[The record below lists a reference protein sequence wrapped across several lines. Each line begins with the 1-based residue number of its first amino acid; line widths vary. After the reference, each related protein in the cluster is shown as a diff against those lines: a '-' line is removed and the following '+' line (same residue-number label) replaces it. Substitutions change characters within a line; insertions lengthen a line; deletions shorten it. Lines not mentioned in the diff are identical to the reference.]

1 MQTNGQIVI
10 AEEISNALH
19 GKAGTKI
26 VVASE
31 GTAGVPVM
39 YFTLINRYR
48 RDDSCVTGSTGMTP
62 DEAEVPAQGE
72 HQNNDYRQQA
82 SSMS

>member
-26 VVASE
+26 VVACE

-39 YFTLINRYR
+39 
-48 RDDSCVTGSTGMTP
+48 
-62 DEAEVPAQGE
+62 
-72 HQNNDYRQQA
+72 
-82 SSMS
+82 